1 MKHLA
6 FYPLPH
12 FTCLSVILALVAIL
26 LPVGCSPSRDD
37 CAQSS
42 LRPVVFPVFV
52 SLESWTDAI
61 SKPEWT
67 LLAATEGDRHY
78 IAAFRA
84 PDNWLFTLHAPKE
97 QLAEGQHTNIRFE
110 MSSPGR
116 HEFDCSTISTERL
129 QGLSVRWRI
138 EHWNPPQEWEVSH
151 EHKIAGG
158 IANQIRKGFSG
169 NLRLSGSVDVLNGQK
184 IADSPTVVHQDAFTL
199 YVDW

>member
-12 FTCLSVILALVAIL
+12 FTCLSVILAIVAIL

-37 CAQSS
+37 SAQSS

-67 LLAATEGDRHY
+67 LLAATEGVRHY

-84 PDNWLFTLHAPKE
+84 PDNWLVTLHASKE
-97 QLAEGQHTNIRFE
+97 QLDEGQDTNIRFE
-110 MSSPGR
+110 LSSPER
-116 HEFDCSTISTERL
+116 QEFDSSSISTERL
-129 QGLSVRWRI
+129 QGLSVRCRI

-158 IANQIRKGFSG
+158 IANQIRNGFSG
-169 NLRLSGSVDVLNGQK
+169 NLRLSGSVHVLTGKK
-184 IADSPTVVHQDAFTL
+184 IADSSTV
-199 YVDW
+199 